1 MAPGGRG
8 RRKAGGLEPWRAAD
22 PAAQQATAAASGG
35 FGGGFSSSSGG
46 DSSGAAAST
55 AASAAAQAATPA
67 ARRLQRRLQQATA
80 TVGVW
85 DSVLSRLLED
95 GRKGKGTSKSKE
107 KRKRFEKVLGCFPI
121 ETCLYFHCIWLF
133 VRSVY

>member
-22 PAAQQATAAASGG
+22 PVAQQATAAASGG
-35 FGGGFSSSSGG
+35 SGGGFSSSSGG
-46 DSSGAAAST
+46 DSSGAAVST
-55 AASAAAQAATPA
+55 AAPA
-67 ARRLQRRLQQATA
+67 GDGHSRGL
-80 TVGVW
+80 GF
-85 DSVLSRLLED
+85 RLLED

-121 ETCLYFHCIWLF
+121 ETCLHFHCIWLF
-133 VRSVY
+133 IRSVY